1 MVLGQLTSL
10 ATMTGSLPAGE
21 GSLPAGA
28 SNAPLLVP
36 TLLVPHRTL
45 QLLVQNATGST
56 NHVFVPTRIR
66 CLPSNHRKRSIS
78 EVDDPAVQPS
88 TAAMFFRN
96 DKPMKPTA
104 TTPMKIVPMSP
115 TCSAGAAHHGNQ
127 GNESLCEDRQQPTPK
142 SREYINDEVA
152 WLLNFDHLEKEDRE
166 LREMLFALA
175 SRRENALRRG

>member
-1 MVLGQLTSL
+1 
-10 ATMTGSLPAGE
+10 
-21 GSLPAGA
+21 
-28 SNAPLLVP
+28 
-36 TLLVPHRTL
+36 
-45 QLLVQNATGST
+45 
-56 NHVFVPTRIR
+56 
-66 CLPSNHRKRSIS
+66 
-78 EVDDPAVQPS
+78 
-88 TAAMFFRN
+88 MFFRN

-175 SRRENALRRG
+175 SRRENAVRRG